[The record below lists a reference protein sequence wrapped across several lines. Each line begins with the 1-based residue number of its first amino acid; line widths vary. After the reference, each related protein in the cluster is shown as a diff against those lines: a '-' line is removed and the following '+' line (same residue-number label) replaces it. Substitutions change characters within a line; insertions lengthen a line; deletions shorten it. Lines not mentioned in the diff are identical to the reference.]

1 MWKSQLAIAN
11 NFISFIDN
19 DEEHVLN
26 STSDNIEIIINDDAD
41 EVMKEHF
48 DSLNIY
54 QNNWES
60 IRGWLRLKLTTVY
73 HVKVSWIWTP

>member
-54 QNNWES
+54 QNN
-60 IRGWLRLKLTTVY
+60 
-73 HVKVSWIWTP
+73 